1 MNPPRTLD
9 VAKGEDQNRESPS
22 PKLPFLIQLPK
33 EPLLRS
39 LSRQLQALDAR
50 DSPPSLG
57 YSNTLCLCDLCIYM
71 LKNELKV
78 SKCYVKFKSGHF
90 CIGNVI
96 KKKNLKYC

>member
-50 DSPPSLG
+50 DSPRPLG
-57 YSNTLCLCDLCIYM
+57 IPTHFACVTYVFTCLKM
-71 LKNELKV
+71 
-78 SKCYVKFKSGHF
+78 S
-90 CIGNVI
+90 
-96 KKKNLKYC
+96 